1 LEVGPVPPSEGV
13 VDGIRELLER
23 VGARCG
29 EDAPRPGPEVLAV
42 PLDEVHADGQPAA
55 CHGVTRPPVRSAP
68 TITPSMPG
76 TALSVDEREEIRLGL
91 EAGDAF
97 AELARALDWSIWQA
111 GAR

>member
-1 LEVGPVPPSEGV
+1 
-13 VDGIRELLER
+13 
-23 VGARCG
+23 
-29 EDAPRPGPEVLAV
+29 
-42 PLDEVHADGQPAA
+42 
-55 CHGVTRPPVRSAP
+55 
-68 TITPSMPG
+68 MPG